1 MNSGLFEMQWCS
13 ALMIVKTLYIFRFML
28 PSLQEIITVIVICL
42 PKKDVGVL
50 KRVRVFQVEL
60 EFISGGFERRKKEN
74 LSTLRKTS
82 RSKGE
87 SQKQIQPTFTSSN
100 NWVQGH
106 FSGRMPFFCP

>member
-42 PKKDVGVL
+42 PEKDVGVL

-60 EFISGGFERRKKEN
+60 EFISGGFERRKKEKPKYSEKN
-74 LSTLRKTS
+74 LPEQRRESKTNSTHIYI
-82 RSKGE
+82 E
-87 SQKQIQPTFTSSN
+87 
-100 NWVQGH
+100 
-106 FSGRMPFFCP
+106 